1 MSRKEYVDLCEK
13 DKAFAAEFTSTD
25 DVGGPDSPAGAG
37 GPPGTAGSRS
47 IDGGLSLGGTANLG
61 ASLGSAPEGPDGIL
75 PPIGGAPNGMGGTA
89 DRGMRRTGGGGGGS
103 RGGGATSSGAKGD
116 EGSSKKGEVKMA
128 PAAPPMHVRA
138 KKMQA
143 IGHLGQAP
151 RLHVAPL
158 GGPYGFGVAQPP
170 LGATMGHGLVRHGS
184 SKDAYF
190 FPHSATPEVP
200 SLLRASSD
208 TAVGVK
214 GRGGSQLE
222 RSPRTG
228 GKSGSRLDDRSQTAP
243 SRSIEDL
250 MGGSRDDE
258 ESPRHGQFRVEK
270 KSQAYRGMRQ
280 QLFPNTLSSGY
291 VAGMT

>member
-1 MSRKEYVDLCEK
+1 M
-13 DKAFAAEFTSTD
+13 
-25 DVGGPDSPAGAG
+25 
-37 GPPGTAGSRS
+37 
-47 IDGGLSLGGTANLG
+47 DGGLSLGGTGNLG
-61 ASLGSAPEGPDGIL
+61 ASLGTEGGDIL

-89 DRGMRRTGGGGGGS
+89 DRGMRRTGTAGGGS
-103 RGGGATSSGAKGD
+103 RGGGATGSGAKGQGD

-128 PAAPPMHVRA
+128 PAAPPMQVRA
-138 KKMQA
+138 KKMQS

-208 TAVGVK
+208 TTVGVK

-228 GKSGSRLDDRSQTAP
+228 GKPGSRSEDRSQFK
-243 SRSIEDL
+243 SIDDL

-258 ESPRHGQFRVEK
+258 ESPRHGQFKVEK
-270 KSQAYRGMRQ
+270 KNAAYRGMRQ

-291 VAGMT
+291 VA